1 MKYKLNLIPIDTNR
15 LKALVDNLSDDISN
29 DEKINILNQIT
40 KMVHREVWRLTGLKI
55 GEKR

>member
-1 MKYKLNLIPIDTNR
+1 MKYKLNLTPIDTNH